1 MSNNFSKI
9 QGRFR
14 MWKSGK
20 RWLYAGAIV
29 ILASV
34 GLAVGGNKILG
45 PNGNANEQRLSMVDI
60 GDSKRNLPTS
70 DSVEPYLS
78 DLSGNNDNRQI
89 SGESGERYLSGL
101 SGNNSGHR
109 LLGASGEGHVTLEKL
124 PDISKEGLHIPE
136 LPQYSPELGGSNRTP
151 LPSLEGDNRGPKLS
165 DSSSEEGWKTGYEIG
180 YLDGYRGFGKAPLSD
195 PDYERGYFDG
205 QLARKQSNLE
215 GRNHSPLPG
224 ESGETHLPNLSGNN
238 GGHQLPGESGENHVP
253 NLSGNNGH
261 QLPGESGE
269 THLPNLSGNNGGHQL
284 PGESGETHLPNL
296 SGNNG
301 DHQLPG
307 ESGESHLPN
316 LSGNN
321 GGHQLPGES
330 GNDDWSSFVE
340 LGYEHGRV
348 DYNNGSFI
356 EWEIG
361 WRIEL

>member
-136 LPQYSPELGGSNRTP
+136 LPQHSPELGGSNRTP
-151 LPSLEGDNRGPKLS
+151 LPGLEGDNHTGDSGLS
-165 DSSSEEGWKTGYEIG
+165 DRNHTPLPGLEGEGHVTLEKLPDISKEGLHIPELPQHSPELGGSNRTPLPGLEGDNHTGDSG
-180 YLDGYRGFGKAPLSD
+180 LS
-195 PDYERGYFDG
+195 
-205 QLARKQSNLE
+205 
-215 GRNHSPLPG
+215 GRNHTPLPDLEG
-224 ESGETHLPNLSGNN
+224 EGHVTLEKLPDISKEGL
-238 GGHQLPGESGENHVP
+238 HIPELPQHSP
-253 NLSGNNGH
+253 
-261 QLPGESGE
+261 
-269 THLPNLSGNNGGHQL
+269 
-284 PGESGETHLPNL
+284 
-296 SGNNG
+296 
-301 DHQLPG
+301 
-307 ESGESHLPN
+307 
-316 LSGNN
+316 
-321 GGHQLPGES
+321 
-330 GNDDWSSFVE
+330 E
-340 LGYEHGRV
+340 L
-348 DYNNGSFI
+348 
-356 EWEIG
+356 
-361 WRIEL
+361 